1 MCRCGYWAA
10 CRDFALHSLVWV
22 PGSAAQMM
30 LVGRARERRNIVYS
44 QVKLC
49 GSRNLSTI
57 TSSAVRVV
65 SGAEQARVLSASIG
79 AWAACCVGVEVLQ
92 ALRVG
97 LRCFG
102 CEGPTATLASAY
114 RHPWCN
120 PERAPQKQLHQL
132 HMYPN
137 HRCRIATNTH
147 AAFPVFALIA
157 TRLTSLLQ
165 LAHRPVS
172 YPRRSYACHSDLAQ
186 PRTTCICQANFV
198 RRNHSPFTVTTT
210 RT

>member
-10 CRDFALHSLVWV
+10 CRDFAVHSLVWV

-49 GSRNLSTI
+49 GSRNLSTF

-120 PERAPQKQLHQL
+120 PERAPKNSCISYVYIQTPETESQQT
-132 HMYPN
+132 HMP
-137 HRCRIATNTH
+137 
-147 AAFPVFALIA
+147 
-157 TRLTSLLQ
+157 
-165 LAHRPVS
+165 
-172 YPRRSYACHSDLAQ
+172 
-186 PRTTCICQANFV
+186 
-198 RRNHSPFTVTTT
+198 HSPFLLSSQPV
-210 RT
+210 